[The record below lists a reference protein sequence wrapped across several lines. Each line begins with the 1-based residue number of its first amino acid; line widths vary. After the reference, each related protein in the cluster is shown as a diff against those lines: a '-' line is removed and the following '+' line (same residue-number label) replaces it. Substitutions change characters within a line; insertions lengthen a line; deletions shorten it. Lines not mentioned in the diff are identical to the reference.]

1 MMEQGEPRRDQDE
14 GHDQDQGQHEHTCR
28 VKWLIDEV
36 GRYLVGEAAGDD
48 AVASSG
54 RKAVSQG
61 ATQVNELMRSAFAAH
76 EIVATELRLVGP
88 RRGARRTLFADQPSP
103 VALMLLCL
111 RLCDIGDEVE
121 VVHHTAGKGTTSRSA
136 RWPFGM
142 EKAEELTRP
151 PAREAADLPGLDT

>member
-1 MMEQGEPRRDQDE
+1 MMEQGEPR
-14 GHDQDQGQHEHTCR
+14 HDQDRGDDQGEARQDHTCR
-28 VKWLIDEV
+28 AKWLIDEV
-36 GRYLVGEAAGDD
+36 GRYLAGEEADD
-48 AVASSG
+48 DTVASAG
-54 RKAVSQG
+54 RTAVTQG